1 MRRLKFD
8 DSVEMGMGKS
18 KMGVKK
24 KFHRDTK
31 NWLNRL

>member
-18 KMGVKK
+18 KMGVSNFEIRKIG
-24 KFHRDTK
+24 
-31 NWLNRL
+31 